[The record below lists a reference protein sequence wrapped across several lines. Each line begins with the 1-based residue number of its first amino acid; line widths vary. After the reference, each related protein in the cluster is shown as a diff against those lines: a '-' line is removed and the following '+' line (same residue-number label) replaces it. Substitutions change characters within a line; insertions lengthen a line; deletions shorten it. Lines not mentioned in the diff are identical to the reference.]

1 MERYKLTGIGLNN
14 FEEVCKNLDRYYI
27 YHKNYGCSSH
37 PHNYYVQALVE
48 SGFPGLLLFIS
59 LMIFF
64 LYKFKD
70 FKKNEFHI
78 IGLIILLVIF
88 WPIMSTGSFLK
99 NGNMIFISYLIGIII
114 SMSSKVK
121 KQ

>member
-1 MERYKLTGIGLNN
+1 MKEALNVKRIKTKICSKEFKKQPSLITILKDFQNSPYGEIYNTAFQIWKDNKFTGIGLNN

-48 SGFPGLLLFIS
+48 SGFPGLILFIS

-64 LYKFKD
+64 
-70 FKKNEFHI
+70 
-78 IGLIILLVIF
+78 
-88 WPIMSTGSFLK
+88 
-99 NGNMIFISYLIGIII
+99 FI
-114 SMSSKVK
+114 
-121 KQ
+121 